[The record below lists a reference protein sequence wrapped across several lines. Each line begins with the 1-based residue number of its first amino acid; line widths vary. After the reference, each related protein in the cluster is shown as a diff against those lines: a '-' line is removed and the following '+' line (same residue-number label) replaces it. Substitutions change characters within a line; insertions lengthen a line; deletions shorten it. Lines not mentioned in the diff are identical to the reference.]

1 MALMTEAEQELAAA
15 ARQGD
20 RAALD
25 ELIGRLYRPVCALAL
40 RLLGRTEDPREVAQE
55 TFARVARHIQEFDP
69 ARSFSA
75 WVFTIAANLCRTR
88 IRRAPGSKAFELA
101 EASGLEVDVPPE
113 GKVLHLEDHERAH
126 RALDELPFD
135 LKVVVLMH
143 FQQDL
148 PLGEIARTL
157 GVSRNAVGIRLYR
170 ALKFLRQRLKE

>member
-1 MALMTEAEQELAAA
+1 
-15 ARQGD
+15 
-20 RAALD
+20 
-25 ELIGRLYRPVCALAL
+25 
-40 RLLGRTEDPREVAQE
+40 
-55 TFARVARHIQEFDP
+55 
-69 ARSFSA
+69 
-75 WVFTIAANLCRTR
+75 
-88 IRRAPGSKAFELA
+88 
-101 EASGLEVDVPPE
+101 
-113 GKVLHLEDHERAH
+113 VLHLEDHERAH